1 MKEFIF
7 YTKLGHFLFVVVIA
21 GILGGIL
28 CSIFHSISFIPLII
42 GASVVGGV
50 LAAFDHNNKW
60 I

>member
-7 YTKLGHFLFVVVIA
+7 YTKLGHFLFVVVFA

-28 CSIFHSISFIPLII
+28 CSIFHTIHFIPLII

-50 LAAFDHNNKW
+50 LDIIDNNKRW